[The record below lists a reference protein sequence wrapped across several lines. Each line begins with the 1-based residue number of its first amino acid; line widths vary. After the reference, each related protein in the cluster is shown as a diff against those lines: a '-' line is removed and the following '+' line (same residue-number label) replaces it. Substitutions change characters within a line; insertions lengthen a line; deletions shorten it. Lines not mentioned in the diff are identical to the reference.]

1 MISKKIIRF
10 ALLSGAILFC
20 ASGTFAQQQLTDANQ
35 LLLDLLVKKG
45 VLTQDEATA
54 LENQA
59 QATAAAN
66 AAAANAATANA
77 NAAAEKANLAA
88 ANAQAAASAAP
99 APLPAGAVVAGGS
112 NQEPLFFKIG
122 SANFTPIGF
131 LDFTTVYRNALNGG
145 DIGSSFGS
153 IPYSNTENAQLSET
167 RFSAKNSRL
176 GLRMDS
182 NVGDTKVL
190 GYVETDFLG
199 NAATNIN
206 VASNSDVMRM
216 RVYFVDLRKGDW
228 EFLAGQ
234 DWSMLTPN
242 RKGISPMPSD
252 IFYTQDVD
260 TNYQVGLV
268 WGRTPQVRIVYHPS
282 SKWALGVSAENPDQY
297 VGSAVVLPAN
307 LTATDVDNG
316 SNGTATPNEAP
327 DFIGKIAFDT
337 KIGDL
342 PFHADLAGL
351 LSTFKVNTFTT
362 GVATP
367 VNADATAT
375 GGGGSYNMILSAA
388 PNFQLIE
395 NAFISKGGGRY
406 ISTGLGPD
414 FIVTPPDVN
423 GVDQIKTVYSYADM
437 LGFEWDVQPT
447 TKLFGYYGQAH
458 YGAAYEKAGTTFY
471 GYGYPGS
478 PNTNNKLIEEYT
490 AGFAQTLWKNPTKGD
505 LKFIAQFSY
514 LDRDP
519 WVIATGTPSSAHLGM
534 VYADLRYDIP

>member
-1 MISKKIIRF
+1 MIHHKFLKC
-10 ALLSGAILFC
+10 ALLGGALL
-20 ASGTFAQQQLTDANQ
+20 AAGAAYAQPQPVDTNR

-45 VLTQDEATA
+45 VLTQDEATT
-54 LENQA
+54 LENQV
-59 QATAAAN
+59 QAAAAAN
-66 AAAANAATANA
+66 AAAANTAAANA
-77 NAAAEKANLAA
+77 NAAADKANAA
-88 ANAQAAASAAP
+88 AASAQAAATAAAAP
-99 APLPAGAVVAGGS
+99 VPARAVVSGGANGS
-112 NQEPLFFKIG
+112 PLSFKIG
-122 SANFTPIGF
+122 SANFTPVGF
-131 LDFTTVYRNALNGG
+131 LDFTTVYRSALNGG

-153 IPYSNTENAQLSET
+153 VPYGNTANDQLSEV

-176 GLRMDS
+176 GLKVDS
-182 NVGDTKVL
+182 DVDGTKVL
-190 GYVETDFLG
+190 GYVESDFLG

-216 RVYFVDLRKGDW
+216 RVYFVDLRRGQW

-268 WGRTPQVRIVYHPS
+268 WGRTPQVRVVYHPS
-282 SKWALGVSAENPDQY
+282 DEWALGLSAENPDQY
-297 VGSAVVLPAN
+297 VGSAVVLPSN

-327 DFIGKIAFDT
+327 DLIGKIAFDT

-351 LSTFKVNTFTT
+351 LRTFKINTFAT
-362 GVATP
+362 GASP
-367 VNADATAT
+367 INSDATAT
-375 GGGGSYNMILSAA
+375 GGGGSYNMILSLA
-388 PNFQLIE
+388 PNFSLIE

-414 FIVTPPDVN
+414 FTVTPPDAT
-423 GVDQIKTVYSYADM
+423 GTDQIKTVYSYADM
-437 LGFEWDVQPT
+437 LGFEWDAQPL
-447 TKLFGYYGQAH
+447 TKIFAYYGQAH
-458 YGAAYEKAGTTFY
+458 FGNSYQKSGSTYY

-490 AGFAQTLWKNPTKGD
+490 VGLAQTLWKNPTKGD
-505 LKFIAQFSY
+505 LKFLTQFSY

-519 WVIATGTPSSAHLGM
+519 WVVATGTPSSAHLGM
-534 VYADLRYDIP
+534 VYADLRYDLP